1 MFVVADATGGFESH
15 SIEQGCFHKI
25 NVRIACTFAVR
36 LDPAVEVYFMV
47 LAILLPFKGF
57 WGFVNN
63 ITDKWVKNSVI
74 SYLVE
79 FS

>member
-47 LAILLPFKGF
+47 LAVFLLFKGF
-57 WGFVNN
+57 
-63 ITDKWVKNSVI
+63 
-74 SYLVE
+74 
-79 FS
+79 